1 MEGAV
6 VAGVGSR
13 FNEGAVGDVGSAAGC
28 RDG

>member
-6 VAGVGSR
+6 FAGGGSG

-28 RDG
+28 RGG